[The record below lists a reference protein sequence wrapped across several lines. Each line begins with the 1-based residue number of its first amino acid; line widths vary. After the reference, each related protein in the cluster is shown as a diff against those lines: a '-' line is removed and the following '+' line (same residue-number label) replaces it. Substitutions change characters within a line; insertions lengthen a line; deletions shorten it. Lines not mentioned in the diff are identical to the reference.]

1 MTDTIPCSTTGS
13 ASRSSIESDRDFAMQ
28 LGISFNGTQFV
39 YRDFKYDKLTDAV
52 AYAELDRSR
61 TGAHLTASPPEA
73 WLERPVPSASDDQ
86 LMKQYGISLDGGR
99 YRYRDYRYDRL
110 GDAMNYARS
119 HTRPR

>member
-1 MTDTIPCSTTGS
+1 
-13 ASRSSIESDRDFAMQ
+13 MQ

-119 HTRPR
+119 QTRPR